1 MRNFETPGRSLVMA
15 RNGMAATSHPSAT
28 LVAVQILAAG
38 GNAMDAAI
46 AACAVQCVVEPGS
59 TGIGGDCFALY
70 SRGGTDGVI
79 AYDGS
84 GWAPAAASAER
95 LRAMGVETIAR
106 HSPHAVTVPGAVDA
120 WTTLHRDHGHL
131 PLRDVL
137 APAIRFAEE
146 GYAVAPR
153 TAHDWAAEVETL
165 SRDAVARTT
174 MLVDGAAPRAG
185 STHRQP
191 RLANTLR
198 AIAESG
204 RDAFYRG
211 AIAADLVAQLQA
223 HGGLHTLDDFAEFR
237 GEYVT
242 PIRAKFRGYDVIECP
257 PAGQGVIALLLLRL
271 LDKYDA
277 EGSPLDA
284 DRLHREIEAAKL
296 AYAVRDA
303 VLGDPRHGGVDVER
317 LLSDDYLDKLRSR
330 IDLESV
336 LDPAAALTQVEH
348 RDTVYITVV
357 DRDRNCVSFINSLF
371 YPFGSGLMGKESG
384 VMLHNRGM
392 SFSVEPG
399 HPNAIAPHKRP
410 LHTIIPGMVARDGRV
425 QMSFG
430 VMGGH
435 YQAMGHAHFLSK
447 VLHYGLDMQ
456 AAMDLPR
463 VFPRPGTGTVEI
475 ESTLPANARAVLAD
489 RGFKLVP
496 AAGPIGGSQAI
507 RIDWERGVLTGASDH
522 RKDGCALGY

>member
-1 MRNFETPGRSLVMA
+1 M
-15 RNGMAATSHPSAT
+15 
-28 LVAVQILAAG
+28 
-38 GNAMDAAI
+38 
-46 AACAVQCVVEPGS
+46 QCVVEPGS
-59 TGIGGDCFALY
+59 TGIGDDCFAPY
-70 SRGGTDGVI
+70 SRGGTDDVI
-79 AYDGS
+79 ACDGS
-84 GWAPAAASAER
+84 GWAPAAASVER
-95 LRAMGVETIAR
+95 LRAMGVETLRAIRRTPSRCRA
-106 HSPHAVTVPGAVDA
+106 P
-120 WTTLHRDHGHL
+120 WTHGPSLHRDHGRL

-153 TAHDWAAEVETL
+153 
-165 SRDAVARTT
+165 
-174 MLVDGAAPRAG
+174 AG

-198 AIAESG
+198 TIAETG

-223 HGGLHTLDDFAEFR
+223 HGGLHTLEDFAEFR

-277 EGSPLDA
+277 EGSPLDP

-303 VLGDPRHGGVDVER
+303 VPGDPRHGSVDVDR
-317 LLSDDYLDKLRSR
+317 LLSDAYVDNLRSR
-330 IDLESV
+330 IDLEGV
-336 LDPAAALTQVEH
+336 LDPAAALTEVEH

-399 HPNAIAPHKRP
+399 RPNTIALHKRP

-463 VFPRPGTGTVEI
+463 VFPRPGTGTVEV
-475 ESTLPANARAVLAD
+475 ESTLPANARAALAD

>member
-1 MRNFETPGRSLVMA
+1 MRNFEMPGRSLVMA
-15 RNGMAATSHPSAT
+15 RDGMAATSHPGAT
-28 LVAVQILAAG
+28 LAAVQILAAG
-38 GNAMDAAI
+38 GNAMDAAN

-59 TGIGGDCFALY
+59 TGVGGDCFALY
-70 SRGGTDGVI
+70 SRGGTHDVI

-95 LRAMGVETIAR
+95 LRSMGVQTIAR
-106 HSPHAVTVPGAVDA
+106 HSPHAVTVQGAVDA
-120 WTTLHRDHGHL
+120 WTTLHRDHGRL

-146 GYAVAPR
+146 GYV
-153 TAHDWAAEVETL
+153 V
-165 SRDAVARTT
+165 
-174 MLVDGAAPRAG
+174 
-185 STHRQP
+185 
-191 RLANTLR
+191 TLR
-198 AIAESG
+198 AIAETG

-257 PAGQGVIALLLLRL
+257 PAGQGVVALLLLRL

-303 VLGDPRHGGVDVER
+303 VLGDPRKGSVEVER
-317 LLSDDYLDKLRSR
+317 LLSNDYVDALRSR

-336 LDPAAALTQVEH
+336 LDPAAALTSVEH

-410 LHTIIPGMVARDGRV
+410 MHTIIPGMVARDGRV

-435 YQAMGHAHFLSK
+435 YQAMGHAHSLSK
-447 VLHYGLDMQ
+447 VLHY
-456 AAMDLPR
+456 
-463 VFPRPGTGTVEI
+463 
-475 ESTLPANARAVLAD
+475 
-489 RGFKLVP
+489 
-496 AAGPIGGSQAI
+496 
-507 RIDWERGVLTGASDH
+507 H
-522 RKDGCALGY
+522 GC

>member
-1 MRNFETPGRSLVMA
+1 MRNFEMPGRSLVMA
-15 RNGMAATSHPSAT
+15 RDGMAATSHPGAT
-28 LVAVQILAAG
+28 LAAVQILAAG

-59 TGIGGDCFALY
+59 TGVGGDCFALY
-70 SRGGTDGVI
+70 SRGGTHDVI

-95 LRAMGVETIAR
+95 LRTLGVQTIAR

-120 WTTLHRDHGHL
+120 WTTLHRDHGRL

-137 APAIRFAEE
+137 APATRFAEE
-146 GYAVAPR
+146 GYVVAPR
-153 TAHDWAAEVETL
+153 AAHDWAAEVETL

-174 MLVDGAAPRAG
+174 MLVEGAAPRAG
-185 STHRQP
+185 TTHRQP

-198 AIAESG
+198 AIAETG

-257 PAGQGVIALLLLRL
+257 PAGQGVVALLLLRL

-303 VLGDPRHGGVDVER
+303 VLGDPRKGSVDVER
-317 LLSDDYLDKLRSR
+317 LLSNDYVDALRSR

-336 LDPAAALTQVEH
+336 LDPAAALTSVEH

-410 LHTIIPGMVARDGRV
+410 MHTIIPGMVAREGRV

-456 AAMDLPR
+456 TAMDLPR
-463 VFPRPGTGTVEI
+463 VFPRPGTASVEI
-475 ESTLPANARAVLAD
+475 ESTLPATTRAALAD
-489 RGFKLVP
+489 RGFSLVP